1 VAKCHTFSK
10 ALFTWATRKK
20 VDPNLSSGGSLV
32 VEIAIVTQS
41 NNPAHVSNVSEN
53 LLQQRAD
60 PASMLRSGKVTQA
73 IISSL
78 IQDSEGNVIPRSQHM
93 THSQVYQIGTTS
105 HPLCKKDDYHTLE
118 VEERSPLCKNDGV
131 KRPRAPPYHSL
142 EVHEVEEYSQK
153 DDYHYLALADARTK
167 PLEK

>member
-1 VAKCHTFSK
+1 M
-10 ALFTWATRKK
+10 
-20 VDPNLSSGGSLV
+20 
-32 VEIAIVTQS
+32 
-41 NNPAHVSNVSEN
+41 
-53 LLQQRAD
+53 QQRAD

-73 IISSL
+73 IISIL

-93 THSQVYQIGTTS
+93 SHSQVYQIGTTTHTPRSQVHRLQDEVDIIIHGQGKACTPQPQENGAS
-105 HPLCKKDDYHTLE
+105 HPLCKMDDYHTLE
-118 VEERSPLCKNDGV
+118 VEEHSPLCKNDGV
-131 KRPRAPPYHSL
+131 KRRRPPSYHSL